1 MILTILAPEVAAR
14 TGQGQTSGAWMEM
27 VERLLLNGID
37 GQRTRL
43 GIDLAD
49 KCTTT
54 ISSTAT
60 DARLAIGYAAMMR
73 TDQTLHS
80 SIIQTLIIST
90 LHQNTIAS

>member
-49 KCTTT
+49 KHTVLIAPAAADACLT
-54 ISSTAT
+54 IHDT
-60 DARLAIGYAAMMR
+60 AMMR
-73 TDQTLHS
+73 TELTHYCPTL
-80 SIIQTLIIST
+80 QCLIITT